1 MALLPIYKG
10 EIRHSPLFSALDEAL
25 LDTLLH
31 SASLIYKRGGETLF
45 LRDGRAEHFYI
56 LRSGT
61 AKLYVSS
68 SDGNDKTIEIIQPGD
83 AFSISDMFLDNQSH
97 SMNCQLLEESNIFAF
112 SSRPYLNI
120 LKENPDISFSIM
132 ADLSRKM
139 QSYVQQI
146 NSLSLHDARYRFA
159 NYLLS
164 LLSESADSGDGFHL
178 PIHKSEIASLLSI
191 KRETLSRMLATLS
204 REQIIRVQGDHIRV
218 LDIDKLK
225 ESVTHRKRDSAIGR
239 VA

>member
-10 EIRHSPLFSALDEAL
+10 EVRYSPLFSELDEESL
-25 LDTLLH
+25 NTLLC
-31 SASLIYKRGGETLF
+31 SAKLIYKRTGETLF
-45 LRDGRAEHFYI
+45 LRDGRVDHFYI
-56 LRSGT
+56 LRSGM

-68 SDGNDKTIEIIQPGD
+68 SDGNQKTIEIVKPGD
-83 AFSISDMFLDNQSH
+83 AFCISEMFSENHRH
-97 SMNCQLLEESNIFAF
+97 SMSCQLLEDSNIFAF

-120 LKENPDISFSIM
+120 LRENPDISFSIM
-132 ADLSRKM
+132 ANLSRKM

-164 LLSESADSGDGFHL
+164 LLSEDPDNQDEFFL

-191 KRETLSRMLATLS
+191 TRETLSRMLAS
-204 REQIIRVQGDHIRV
+204 FDREQVIRMQGDHIRI
-218 LDIDKLK
+218 LDISRLK
-225 ESVTHRKRDSAIGR
+225 ESAMVRKAPSTVGQ